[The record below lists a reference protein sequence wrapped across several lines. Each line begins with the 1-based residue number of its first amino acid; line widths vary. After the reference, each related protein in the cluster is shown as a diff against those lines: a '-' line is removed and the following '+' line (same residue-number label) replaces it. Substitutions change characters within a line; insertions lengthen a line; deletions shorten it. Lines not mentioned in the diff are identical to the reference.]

1 MTDNP
6 PVSRCLEDKPLDHID
21 HALGRPTWPL
31 RESYRNYFATAADSE
46 YGRAFRA
53 SPHWEAGPVLPG
65 GLTCFRVTPAG
76 RSALDEHLKALGVHN
91 RFAVTFAGQ
100 AHVVSAATAAKAR
113 YSRWLD
119 LCDILPDLTFG
130 TFQRRSSVRRMA

>member
-1 MTDNP
+1 MSDNP
-6 PVSRCLEDKPLDHID
+6 PVNRCLKDKPFDHID

-31 RESYRNYFATAADSE
+31 RESYRNYFATEADSE

-53 SPHWEAGPVLPG
+53 SPHWEAGPVIPG

-76 RSALDEHLKALGVHN
+76 RAALEAHLNSLGVHK
-91 RFAVTFAGQ
+91 RFTVTFVGQ
-100 AHVVSAATAAKAR
+100 SRVVSAETAAKAR

-119 LCDILPDLTFG
+119 LCDVLPDMTFG
-130 TFQRRSSVRRMA
+130 AFQRRSTVRRAA